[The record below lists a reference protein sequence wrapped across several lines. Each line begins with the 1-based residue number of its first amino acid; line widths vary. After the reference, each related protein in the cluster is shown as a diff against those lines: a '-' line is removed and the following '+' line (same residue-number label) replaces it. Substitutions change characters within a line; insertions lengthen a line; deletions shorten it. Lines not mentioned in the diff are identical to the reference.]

1 MMVWAAVWGRV
12 ARAARVKVALTV
24 SQKVA
29 RARGWLMAVVVLV
42 MDRATARMGGVMA
55 QVAVMA
61 TVEAVRNM
69 AGAIA
74 IALFRVVVAKEDRDM
89 DVAGMMIETT
99 VIALFRVVVAK
110 EARDMDVAGMMIETT
125 VIALFREVVVKDT
138 DQVLIMVEAETATA
152 PARSTVVDTPVVRNI
167 NEVDRDTDA
176 GDRTMVRAARV
187 IAAVATSDKVSII
200 TSSTAGYNV

>member
-1 MMVWAAVWGRV
+1 MMVWAVVWGRV
-12 ARAARVKVALTV
+12 ARAARVKVALAV

-29 RARGWLMAVVVLV
+29 RARGWLMAVVALV

-99 VIALFRVVVAK
+99 VIALFR
-110 EARDMDVAGMMIETT
+110 
-125 VIALFREVVVKDT
+125 EVVVKDT
-138 DQVLIMVEAETATA
+138 DQVLIMVEAEAATA
-152 PARSTVVDTPVVRNI
+152 PARITVVDTPVVRNI

>member
-29 RARGWLMAVVVLV
+29 RARGWLMAVVALV

-69 AGAIA
+69 AVAIA
-74 IALFRVVVAKEDRDM
+74 
-89 DVAGMMIETT
+89 
-99 VIALFRVVVAK
+99 
-110 EARDMDVAGMMIETT
+110 
-125 VIALFREVVVKDT
+125 IALFREVVVKDT

-152 PARSTVVDTPVVRNI
+152 PARITVVDTPVVRNI